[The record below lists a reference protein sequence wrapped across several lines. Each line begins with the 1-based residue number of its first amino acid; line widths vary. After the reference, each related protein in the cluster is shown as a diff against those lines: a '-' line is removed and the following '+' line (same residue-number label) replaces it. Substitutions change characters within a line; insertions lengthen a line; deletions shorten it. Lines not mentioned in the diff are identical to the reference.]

1 MEDRNIITAKSAGFC
16 FGVRR
21 AVEMACKQAQSGQT
35 ASTYGPII
43 HNEQVVS
50 DLAAK
55 GVHAISEQELDTLE
69 PQTVIIRSHGA
80 APHVYETLKKC
91 GCQIVDA
98 TCPFVKKIHR
108 IVEKASKEG
117 SYVVIIGDASHPE
130 VEGIV
135 GWCDKERVSV
145 VSNREQAEEFT
156 LKTDAPLC
164 IVAQT
169 TLNNKKFKDLVDIF
183 AKKSYDIN
191 VVNTICDATARRQAE
206 AEEIAA
212 SVDVMV
218 VIGGRSSSNTKK
230 LYEVC
235 KSVCNNTFYIQTSL
249 DLHNT
254 RLGNIQSVGIT
265 AGASTPDYIIKEVQ
279 NYVRNEF

>member
-1 MEDRNIITAKSAGFC
+1 MNKNNVITAKSAGFC

-21 AVEMACKQAQSGQT
+21 AVDMACEQAKSGEKV
-35 ASTYGPII
+35 STYGPII

-55 GVHAISEQELDTLE
+55 GVHAISEEELDSLE

-80 APHVYETLKKC
+80 APHVYETLKKR

-130 VEGIV
+130 VQGIV
-135 GWCDKERVSV
+135 GWCDKDRVSV
-145 VSNREQAEEFT
+145 VSNCAEAQSFT
-156 LKTDAPLC
+156 LKTDVPLC

-169 TLNNKKFKDLVDIF
+169 TLNNKKFKDLVEIF
-183 AKKSYDIN
+183 VKKSYDIN

-212 SVDVMV
+212 SVDAMI
-218 VIGGRSSSNTKK
+218 VIGGKSSSNTKK

-249 DLHNT
+249 DLHNA
-254 RLGNIQSVGIT
+254 RLSDIQSVGIT

-279 NYVRNEF
+279 NHVRKEF